1 MHEVG
6 EYHAFVVLHFWRIT
20 QDIVGPFDNL
30 GIDHGHHEE
39 ADPSLMD
46 IIKAQHFLVIDFAR
60 ICGLCLFTDFLLHWI
75 ESTFIFLTA
84 TLYSVDTFKNGL

>member
-6 EYHAFVVLHFWRIT
+6 EYHAFVVFHFWRIS

-30 GIDHGHHEE
+30 GIDQGHHEE

-46 IIKAQHFLVIDFAR
+46 IIKTQTFLEIDFAH

-75 ESTFIFLTA
+75 KSAFSFLTVI
-84 TLYSVDTFKNGL
+84 LNGVDSFKNGL